1 MYCSTVSAY
10 HLCSLYLFSRFIER
24 VATIIHIQMDAYFPD
39 PDDNLQGLLDEL
51 RSFTEQLTNA
61 PSGQLSLGQ
70 IKTALG
76 DLQRVDEKNIIELG
90 DSDSLC
96 PICLT
101 PYNVILSEEELA
113 LAMDSP
119 AHPIEELG
127 IAKLAR
133 SWQCGHLFCRRDIT
147 KWITSGHDSCPICRR
162 QFLQQQS
169 SSQTA
174 EESAGAEEDAQA
186 VVNHLREVGR
196 FMRMRGEL
204 LSFVGPDSLEA
215 RINYLTRNDSIED
228 NGDEPSLNSGMY
240 S

>member
-1 MYCSTVSAY
+1 
-10 HLCSLYLFSRFIER
+10 
-24 VATIIHIQMDAYFPD
+24 MDLD
-39 PDDNLQGLLDEL
+39 PDNNLLELRDEL
-51 RSFTEQLTNA
+51 RSLVEQLTNV
-61 PSGQLSLGQ
+61 PRGQLSSAQ

-76 DLQRVDEKNIIELG
+76 HLQRVDEKSIVELG

-101 PYNVILSEEELA
+101 SYNVILSEEELA

-127 IAKLAR
+127 IAKLAQ

-147 KWITSGHDSCPICRR
+147 KWITSGNDSCPMCRR

-174 EESAGAEEDAQA
+174 DELARAEVDAQA
-186 VVNHLREVGR
+186 VVNHLREVGQ
-196 FMRMRGEL
+196 FMRRRGEL
-204 LSFVGPDSLEA
+204 HSYLGPLEA
-215 RINYLTRNDSIED
+215 RIQYLSRNDNVED
-228 NGDEPSLNSGMY
+228 NRNEPSLNSGMY

>member
-1 MYCSTVSAY
+1 MDSHGSS
-10 HLCSLYLFSRFIER
+10 SLNALS
-24 VATIIHIQMDAYFPD
+24 HIQMDPYFFEPN
-39 PDDNLQGLLDEL
+39 DDLQGMLDGL
-51 RSFTEQLTNA
+51 RSLIEQLTDV
-61 PSGQLSLGQ
+61 PGGQLSPAQ

-76 DLQRVDEKNIIELG
+76 DLQRVDEKNIVELG

-127 IAKLAR
+127 IAKLAQ

-147 KWITSGHDSCPICRR
+147 KWITSGHDSCPMCRR

-169 SSQTA
+169 SSQTV
-174 EESAGAEEDAQA
+174 EESASAEEFGQA
-186 VVNHLREVGR
+186 VVSHVREAGQ
-196 FMRMRGEL
+196 FMRSRREILRVTGPGGVIETRLHNL
-204 LSFVGPDSLEA
+204 LA
-215 RINYLTRNDSIED
+215 RNISVED

>member
-1 MYCSTVSAY
+1 
-10 HLCSLYLFSRFIER
+10 
-24 VATIIHIQMDAYFPD
+24 MDPD
-39 PDDNLQGLLDEL
+39 PDNDLRGLQNEL
-51 RSFTEQLTNA
+51 RSLVEQLTNV
-61 PSGQLSLGQ
+61 PRGHLSSAQ

-76 DLQRVDEKNIIELG
+76 DLQRVDEKSIVELG

-127 IAKLAR
+127 IAKLAQ

-147 KWITSGHDSCPICRR
+147 KWITSGHDSCPMCRR

-174 EESAGAEEDAQA
+174 DELARAEVDAQA
-186 VVNHLREVGR
+186 VVSHLREVGQ
-196 FMRMRGEL
+196 FMRQRGEL
-204 LSFVGPDSLEA
+204 RRHLEPLEA
-215 RINYLTRNDSIED
+215 RIHYLTRNDSVED

>member
-1 MYCSTVSAY
+1 MDPY
-10 HLCSLYLFSRFIER
+10 FSE
-24 VATIIHIQMDAYFPD
+24 
-39 PDDNLQGLLDEL
+39 PDDDLQGILDEL
-51 RSFTEQLTNA
+51 RSLIEQLTDV
-61 PSGQLSLGQ
+61 PGGQLSLAQ

-76 DLQRVDEKNIIELG
+76 DLQRVDEKNIVELG

-127 IAKLAR
+127 IAKLAQ

-147 KWITSGHDSCPICRR
+147 KWITSGHDSCPMCRR

-174 EESAGAEEDAQA
+174 EESARAEEFGQT
-186 VVNHLREVGR
+186 VVSHIREAGQ
-196 FMRMRGEL
+196 FMRRRGEIL
-204 LSFVGPDSLEA
+204 RVTGPGGVLETHLHNLFA
-215 RINYLTRNDSIED
+215 RNDVVED
-228 NGDEPSLNSGMY
+228 DGDEPSLNSAMY

>member
-1 MYCSTVSAY
+1 
-10 HLCSLYLFSRFIER
+10 
-24 VATIIHIQMDAYFPD
+24 MDLD
-39 PDDNLQGLLDEL
+39 LDNDMQELRDEL
-51 RSFTEQLTNA
+51 RTLIEQLTNV
-61 PSGQLSLGQ
+61 PRGQLSSSQ

-76 DLQRVDEKNIIELG
+76 DLQRVDEKSIVELG

-101 PYNVILSEEELA
+101 PYNVILTEEESA

-127 IAKLAR
+127 MAKLAQ

-147 KWITSGHDSCPICRR
+147 KWITSGNDSCPMCRR
-162 QFLQQQS
+162 QFLQQQN

-174 EESAGAEEDAQA
+174 EELARAEVDAQA
-186 VVNHLREVGR
+186 VISHLREVGR
-196 FMRMRGEL
+196 FMHARGQL
-204 LSFVGPDSLEA
+204 LHSLEPLEA
-215 RINYLTRNDSIED
+215 RIQYLTSNLTRNDSVED
-228 NGDEPSLNSGMY
+228 SGDEPSLNSGMY

>member
-1 MYCSTVSAY
+1 MDPEPDND
-10 HLCSLYLFSRFIER
+10 LR
-24 VATIIHIQMDAYFPD
+24 VLH
-39 PDDNLQGLLDEL
+39 DEL
-51 RSFTEQLTNA
+51 RSLVEQLTNV
-61 PSGQLSLGQ
+61 PRGQLSSAQ

-76 DLQRVDEKNIIELG
+76 DLQRVDEKSIVELG

-101 PYNVILSEEELA
+101 PYNIILSEEELA

-127 IAKLAR
+127 IAKLAQ

-147 KWITSGHDSCPICRR
+147 KWITSGNDSCPMCRR

-174 EESAGAEEDAQA
+174 ADELARAEVDAQA
-186 VVNHLREVGR
+186 AVNHLREVGQ
-196 FMRMRGEL
+196 FMRIRGEL
-204 LSFVGPDSLEA
+204 LRNVGPLRNSASLEA
-215 RINYLTRNDSIED
+215 LARIQYLTRNDSVED

>member
-1 MYCSTVSAY
+1 
-10 HLCSLYLFSRFIER
+10 
-24 VATIIHIQMDAYFPD
+24 MDANFSD
-39 PDDNLQGLLDEL
+39 ANADSLLDDL
-51 RSFTEQLTNA
+51 RSWMEELTNSPA
-61 PSGQLSLGQ
+61 GQLSLAQ

-76 DLQRVDEKNIIELG
+76 DLQRVDEKSIVELG

-101 PYNVILSEEELA
+101 PYNVILSEEEVA

-127 IAKLAR
+127 IARLAQ
-133 SWQCGHLFCRRDIT
+133 SWQCGHIFCRRDIS
-147 KWITSGHDSCPICRR
+147 KWISSGHDSCPICRR

-174 EESAGAEEDAQA
+174 EELARAEASAQA

-196 FMRMRGEL
+196 IMRRRNEV
-204 LSFVGPDSLEA
+204 LSITDGVLEA
-215 RINYLTRNDSIED
+215 HLHNVFR
-228 NGDEPSLNSGMY
+228 DEGPQNSGMY

>member
-1 MYCSTVSAY
+1 MDS
-10 HLCSLYLFSRFIER
+10 HGSLNAALP
-24 VATIIHIQMDAYFPD
+24 TIIPIQMNID
-39 PDDNLQGLLDEL
+39 PDNDLQGMRDDL
-51 RSFTEQLTNA
+51 RSFIEQLTNV
-61 PSGQLSLGQ
+61 PRGQLSSAQ

-76 DLQRVDEKNIIELG
+76 DLQRVDEKSIVELG

-127 IAKLAR
+127 VAKLAQ

-147 KWITSGHDSCPICRR
+147 KWITSGNDSCPMCRR

-174 EESAGAEEDAQA
+174 DELARAEVDAQA
-186 VVNHLREVGR
+186 AVSHLREVGQ
-196 FMRMRGEL
+196 FMRRRGEL
-204 LSFVGPDSLEA
+204 LRNIGPLEA
-215 RINYLTRNDSIED
+215 HIQYLTRDSIED
-228 NGDEPSLNSGMY
+228 NGDGPSLNSGMY

>member
-1 MYCSTVSAY
+1 
-10 HLCSLYLFSRFIER
+10 
-24 VATIIHIQMDAYFPD
+24 MDLD
-39 PDDNLQGLLDEL
+39 PDNNLLELRDEL
-51 RSFTEQLTNA
+51 RSLVEQLTNV
-61 PSGQLSLGQ
+61 PRGQLSSAQ

-76 DLQRVDEKNIIELG
+76 HLQRVDEKSIVELG

-101 PYNVILSEEELA
+101 SYNVILSEEELA

-127 IAKLAR
+127 IAKLAQ

-147 KWITSGHDSCPICRR
+147 KWITSGNDSCPMCRR

-174 EESAGAEEDAQA
+174 DELARAEVDAQA
-186 VVNHLREVGR
+186 VVNHLREVGQ
-196 FMRMRGEL
+196 FMRTRGEL
-204 LSFVGPDSLEA
+204 HSHLGPLEA
-215 RINYLTRNDSIED
+215 RIQYLSRNDNVED
-228 NGDEPSLNSGMY
+228 NRNEPSLNSGMY